1 MTPVRVGDKVENGQ
15 VLFSLDKSDLQ
26 TSYSSLSSEYTRT
39 KELLE
44 AQVQQAQTNYDNT
57 AALLEVG
64 AASQLELDTA
74 RVTLLSAQTS
84 MASTLQQLEDNL
96 QTLRDTMADA
106 DVKSTMDGMVSS
118 LSVVVGATASPTSP
132 AAVITERGSQVTVSV
147 SEAVQPYLSIGD
159 TAPGQWSPTASDEA
173 IEATVRTISPSAG
186 AMTQLFDVVLDL
198 PEDTT
203 LTAGMFATVLV
214 ETERR
219 GKRHHR
225 ADRGHFER
233 RRVPGRSTSWRTAL
247 PPSARL
253 SPRGWWADGVTE
265 VVEGPDRR
273 RAACRRGAELPCRR
287 RPPCASWRADAVKI
301 VEFCIKHK
309 VTTFLIFVIVVI
321 FGLLGFSDLS
331 LALLPN
337 IDFPM
342 AVVYATYPGAGPEEV
357 EEACH
362 KADRIGLRHRVGHG
376 GADLNLL
383 GKHEHGY
390 GHLLRRHQ
398 HGHGRP

>member
-1 MTPVRVGDKVENGQ
+1 MNETRLPSVALRLLGLGTALCLLFGCSPSEPVSGEVSEPVGTPVEVTTVTHGDLAAQARLSGKVSAAREVSILAPLSAKVTAVYVRVGDKVENGQ

-159 TAPGQWSPTASDEA
+159 TAQVIISSASDEA

-198 PEDTT
+198 PEGTT
-203 LTAGMFATVLV
+203 LTAGMFATVLF

-219 GKRHHR
+219 ENVITVPTEAILNDGVSQSVYVVEDGL
-225 ADRGHFER
+225 ASQ
-233 RRVPGRSTSWRTAL
+233 RVLTTGL
-247 PPSARL
+247 V
-253 SPRGWWADGVTE
+253 GDGVTE
-265 VVEGPDRR
+265 VVEGLTGGEQLVVVGQSYLAD
-273 RAACRRGAELPCRR
+273 GAPVR
-287 RPPCASWRADAVKI
+287 I
-301 VEFCIKHK
+301 VE
-309 VTTFLIFVIVVI
+309 
-321 FGLLGFSDLS
+321 G
-331 LALLPN
+331 
-337 IDFPM
+337 
-342 AVVYATYPGAGPEEV
+342 
-357 EEACH
+357 
-362 KADRIGLRHRVGHG
+362 
-376 GADLNLL
+376 
-383 GKHEHGY
+383 
-390 GHLLRRHQ
+390 
-398 HGHGRP
+398 

>member
-1 MTPVRVGDKVENGQ
+1 MNETRLPSVALRLLGLGTALCLLIGCSPSEPVSGEVSEPVGTPVEVTTVTHGDLAAQARLSGKVAAAREVSILAPLSAKVTAVYVRVGDKVENGQ

-159 TAPGQWSPTASDEA
+159 T
-173 IEATVRTISPSAG
+173 
-186 AMTQLFDVVLDL
+186 
-198 PEDTT
+198 
-203 LTAGMFATVLV
+203 
-214 ETERR
+214 
-219 GKRHHR
+219 
-225 ADRGHFER
+225 
-233 RRVPGRSTSWRTAL
+233 
-247 PPSARL
+247 
-253 SPRGWWADGVTE
+253 
-265 VVEGPDRR
+265 
-273 RAACRRGAELPCRR
+273 
-287 RPPCASWRADAVKI
+287 
-301 VEFCIKHK
+301 
-309 VTTFLIFVIVVI
+309 
-321 FGLLGFSDLS
+321 
-331 LALLPN
+331 
-337 IDFPM
+337 
-342 AVVYATYPGAGPEEV
+342 GAG
-357 EEACH
+357 H
-362 KADRIGLRHRVGHG
+362 
-376 GADLNLL
+376 
-383 GKHEHGY
+383 
-390 GHLLRRHQ
+390 HLLRLRRGHRGHRAHHLPLRRRHD
-398 HGHGRP
+398 PAL

>member
-1 MTPVRVGDKVENGQ
+1 MNETRLPSVALRLLGLGTALCLLFGCSPSEPVSGEVSEPVGTPVEVTTVTHGDLAAQARLSGKVAAAREVSILAPLSAKVTAVYVRVGDKVENGQ

-96 QTLRDTMADA
+96 QTLRDTLADA

-159 TAPGQWSPTASDEA
+159 RKRDVERL
-173 IEATVRTISPSAG
+173 VSALSEIRRLY
-186 AMTQLFDVVLDL
+186 AKDR
-198 PEDTT
+198 
-203 LTAGMFATVLV
+203 AGMMDNEYIAPDVAVTP
-214 ETERR
+214 
-219 GKRHHR
+219 
-225 ADRGHFER
+225 R
-233 RRVPGRSTSWRTAL
+233 RRVLSCRARARAVRCRAC
-247 PPSARL
+247 PSR
-253 SPRGWWADGVTE
+253 
-265 VVEGPDRR
+265 
-273 RAACRRGAELPCRR
+273 CRNRWGC
-287 RPPCASWRADAVKI
+287 
-301 VEFCIKHK
+301 
-309 VTTFLIFVIVVI
+309 
-321 FGLLGFSDLS
+321 
-331 LALLPN
+331 
-337 IDFPM
+337 
-342 AVVYATYPGAGPEEV
+342 
-357 EEACH
+357 
-362 KADRIGLRHRVGHG
+362 
-376 GADLNLL
+376 
-383 GKHEHGY
+383 
-390 GHLLRRHQ
+390 
-398 HGHGRP
+398 

>member
-1 MTPVRVGDKVENGQ
+1 MSPFYRRYASHVAYPVDQAAMAAAAAYFVGEHDFRGFCAAGTPTENFVREIFSCRVLDLGGGAGFALGGDGAAGARAAATGAGAKLSASTGLPAGASLAADWSTDSARLLAVEIRGSGFLWNMVRISAG
-15 VLFSLDKSDLQ
+15 
-26 TSYSSLSSEYTRT
+26 T
-39 KELLE
+39 
-44 AQVQQAQTNYDNT
+44 
-57 AALLEVG
+57 LLEVG

-159 TAPGQWSPTASDEA
+159 TAQVIISSASDEA

-219 GKRHHR
+219 ENVITVPTEAILNDGVSQSVYVVEDGL
-225 ADRGHFER
+225 ASQ
-233 RRVPGRSTSWRTAL
+233 RVLTTGL
-247 PPSARL
+247 V
-253 SPRGWWADGVTE
+253 GDGVTE
-265 VVEGPDRR
+265 VVEGLTGGEQLVVVGQSYLAD
-273 RAACRRGAELPCRR
+273 GAPVR
-287 RPPCASWRADAVKI
+287 I
-301 VEFCIKHK
+301 VE
-309 VTTFLIFVIVVI
+309 
-321 FGLLGFSDLS
+321 G
-331 LALLPN
+331 
-337 IDFPM
+337 
-342 AVVYATYPGAGPEEV
+342 
-357 EEACH
+357 
-362 KADRIGLRHRVGHG
+362 
-376 GADLNLL
+376 
-383 GKHEHGY
+383 
-390 GHLLRRHQ
+390 
-398 HGHGRP
+398 

>member
-1 MTPVRVGDKVENGQ
+1 M
-15 VLFSLDKSDLQ
+15 
-26 TSYSSLSSEYTRT
+26 
-39 KELLE
+39 
-44 AQVQQAQTNYDNT
+44 QQAQTNYDNT

-159 TAPGQWSPTASDEA
+159 TAQVIISSASDEA

-219 GKRHHR
+219 ENVITVPTEAILNDGVSQSVYVVEDGL
-225 ADRGHFER
+225 ASQ
-233 RRVPGRSTSWRTAL
+233 RVLTTGL
-247 PPSARL
+247 V
-253 SPRGWWADGVTE
+253 GDGVTE
-265 VVEGPDRR
+265 VVEGLTGGEQLVVVGQSYLAD
-273 RAACRRGAELPCRR
+273 GAPVR
-287 RPPCASWRADAVKI
+287 I
-301 VEFCIKHK
+301 VE
-309 VTTFLIFVIVVI
+309 
-321 FGLLGFSDLS
+321 G
-331 LALLPN
+331 
-337 IDFPM
+337 
-342 AVVYATYPGAGPEEV
+342 
-357 EEACH
+357 
-362 KADRIGLRHRVGHG
+362 
-376 GADLNLL
+376 
-383 GKHEHGY
+383 
-390 GHLLRRHQ
+390 
-398 HGHGRP
+398 

>member
-1 MTPVRVGDKVENGQ
+1 MNETRLPSVALRLLGLGTALCLLFGCSPSEPVSGEVSEPVGTPVEVTTVTHGDLAAQARLSGKVAAAREVSILAPLSAKVTAVYVRVGDKVENGQ

-118 LSVVVGATASPTSP
+118 QSVVVGATASPTSP
-132 AAVITERGSQVTVSV
+132 PAVITERGSQVTVSV
-147 SEAVQPYLSIGD
+147 SEAVQTYLSIGD
-159 TAPGQWSPTASDEA
+159 TAQVIISSASEEA

-219 GKRHHR
+219 ENVITVPTEAILNDGVSQSVYVVEDGL
-225 ADRGHFER
+225 ASQ
-233 RRVPGRSTSWRTAL
+233 RVLTTGL
-247 PPSARL
+247 V
-253 SPRGWWADGVTE
+253 GDGVTE
-265 VVEGPDRR
+265 VVEGLTGGEQLVVVGQSYLAD
-273 RAACRRGAELPCRR
+273 GAPVR
-287 RPPCASWRADAVKI
+287 I
-301 VEFCIKHK
+301 VEAEEMMTCA
-309 VTTFLIFVIVVI
+309 V
-321 FGLLGFSDLS
+321 S
-331 LALLPN
+331 
-337 IDFPM
+337 PM
-342 AVVYATYPGAGPEEV
+342 E
-357 EEACH
+357 
-362 KADRIGLRHRVGHG
+362 R
-376 GADLNLL
+376 
-383 GKHEHGY
+383 
-390 GHLLRRHQ
+390 
-398 HGHGRP
+398 